1 MEDKDGFLYI
11 VGRLKE
17 LIKYKGLQV
26 APASLEDTLLTH
38 SDVGDCG
45 VIGIPDEKAGEL
57 PKAFVVKKA
66 GKHVTSKE
74 LIDYVAGIVWDI
86 IISYSKME

>member
-17 LIKYKGLQV
+17 LIKFEGLQV
-26 APASLEDTLLTH
+26 APASLEDKLLTH
-38 SDVGDCG
+38 SDVADCG
-45 VIGIPDEKAGEL
+45 VKGIADERAGEL

-66 GKHVTSKE
+66 GKHVTAKE
-74 LIDYVAGIVWDI
+74 LIDYVAGIVLDVI
-86 IISYSKME
+86 FSSSQMA